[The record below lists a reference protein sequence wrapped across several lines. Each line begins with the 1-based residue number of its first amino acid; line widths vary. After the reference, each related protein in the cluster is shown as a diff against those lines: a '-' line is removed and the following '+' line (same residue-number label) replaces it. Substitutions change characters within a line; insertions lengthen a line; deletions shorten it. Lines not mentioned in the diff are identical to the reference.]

1 MTEKDIRVTNDK
13 IDVLVVDDSRV
24 VRMLLV
30 NLLESD
36 PQIRVIAAVD
46 SGQAALEFLLTTKPD
61 VVVMDIQMPRLD
73 GFETTRRIMETQ
85 PVPIVICTATTD
97 PKELATTFRALEAGA
112 VACLGKPVSREH
124 PEYEKLARTLIDT
137 VKAMSEVRL
146 VRRWPRSRLHLLDS
160 SNAASFH
167 ERGLSV
173 VGIGASTGG
182 PPVLQT
188 ILSGLPKN
196 FAAPILIVQH
206 IANGFLNGLV
216 EWLHETTG
224 FQVHIAAHNTVPQSG
239 HVYFAPDDLHM
250 GLSSSGRIL
259 LTRQARENNVRPA
272 VSYLFRSLADVCGAN
287 AIGVLLTGMGK
298 DGAVELRLM
307 KDYGAATIAQDRDT
321 SVVHGMPGE
330 AIQIGGAT
338 YILPTDKIA
347 DTLVTLVSRRQGVR
361 GGQA

>member
-1 MTEKDIRVTNDK
+1 MTEKDLPVTNDK
-13 IDVLVVDDSRV
+13 IDVLVVDDSPV

-36 PQIRVIAAVD
+36 PQIRVISAVE

-112 VACLGKPVSREH
+112 VACLGKPVSPEH
-124 PEYEKLARTLIDT
+124 PEYEGLARTLIDT

-160 SNAASFH
+160 SNAISR
-167 ERGLSV
+167 ERALSV

-224 FQVHIAAHNTVPQSG
+224 FQVHVAAHNTIPQSG

-259 LTRQARENNVRPA
+259 LTRQAPENNVRPA
-272 VSYLFRSLADVCGAN
+272 VSYLFRSLVDVCGAN

-307 KDYGAATIAQDRDT
+307 KEYGAATIAQDRDT

-338 YILPTDKIA
+338 YILPSDKIA
-347 DTLVTLVSRRQGVR
+347 DTLITLVSRRQGVK